1 MTFKNF
7 LKRVNALIY
16 DNRTV
21 LCEDED
27 VEDWEE
33 VQRKQRVKEA
43 ERQRKEQEIL
53 ATWFLREEISQR
65 RLVQTPPS
73 SD

>member
-7 LKRVNALIY
+7 LKRVNVLIY

-21 LCEDED
+21 LCEG
-27 VEDWEE
+27 EDWEE
-33 VQRKQRVKEA
+33 VQRKQREEEA

-53 ATWFLREEISQR
+53 AT
-65 RLVQTPPS
+65 
-73 SD
+73 